1 MTIHEGLTVAGLDQ
15 MHELLGAGFVFRDCI
30 FDRADVADLDAKE
43 LAFEDC
49 SLRRADFSNLACEGL
64 RIVNSDLSGSRFRA
78 VDFNDAKLDAVKID
92 RANFGM
98 ASLRDKE
105 FKKQKLVGV
114 VFTEADIS
122 GCDFTD
128 VEFEGGHLN
137 GTTVSEE
144 TVFDGADLRG
154 AYISSSHLDIVSLT
168 GAIMMVAQA
177 RDLLKEIYGLVIVED
192 VV

>member
-1 MTIHEGLTVAGLDQ
+1 MQHRSQCHCSQAGTETKQTIATAQLCRYQAWMGSFRVRKTR
-15 MHELLGAGFVFRDCI
+15 FVVRHGITF
-30 FDRADVADLDAKE
+30 
-43 LAFEDC
+43 C
-49 SLRRADFSNLACEGL
+49 SYNKYR
-64 RIVNSDLSGSRFRA
+64 
-78 VDFNDAKLDAVKID
+78 KL
-92 RANFGM
+92 
-98 ASLRDKE
+98 

-128 VEFEGGHLN
+128 VEFEGCHLN

-154 AYISSSHLDIVSLT
+154 AYISSSHLDIASLT
-168 GAIMMVAQA
+168 GAIMTIAQA
-177 RDLLKEIYGLVIVED
+177 RDLLEERYGLVIVKD